1 MVSHALEGGEGP
13 QGREVA
19 APEQDP
25 DPGFIPEGWTPPPAI
40 RNLNPGD
47 IFDSLH
53 RGVRDFRAS
62 ARFGLFFA
70 SVYVVGGLGLVG
82 LLLYLREYQL
92 IFPSIAGFLLIGPAA
107 AVGLYEVSRR
117 LEAGEPLAWGP
128 VLTSFRRHGGTQLML
143 FGVVLVFLM
152 IVWMRT
158 AGWVYAL
165 TFPVAPASLSDF
177 VARIFSAEARP
188 LWLWGNLFGALLAGT
203 VFSVSVTA
211 IPHLLDRDTDF
222 MTALT
227 TSTRAVARNPGT
239 MLFFALI
246 IGVMVGGS
254 IATGFLGFFVTLP
267 VIGHTTWHLYRRTVI
282 HRDAETAPPAGAWA

>member
-1 MVSHALEGGEGP
+1 MVSHALEGGEP
-13 QGREVA
+13 PHGRNGRVL
-19 APEQDP
+19 EQDP
-25 DPGFIPEGWTPPPAI
+25 DPGFIPEGWVPPPSI

-47 IFDSLH
+47 VFDCLH

-62 ARFGLFFA
+62 FPFGLFFA

-82 LLLYLREYQL
+82 LLLFIGEYEL
-92 IFPSIAGFLLIGPAA
+92 IFPAIAGFLLIGPAV

-117 LEAGEPLAWGP
+117 LEAGEPLQWGP
-128 VLTSFRRHGGTQLML
+128 ILSSFRRHGGTQLML
-143 FGVVLVFLM
+143 FGVVLIFMM

-165 TFPVAPASLSDF
+165 TFPVAPATFGDF
-177 VARIFSAEARP
+177 VARVFSAEAQP
-188 LWLWGNLFGALLAGT
+188 LWLWGNLFGAVLAAT
-203 VFSVSVTA
+203 VFTISVTA
-211 IPHLLDRDTDF
+211 IPHLLDRDVDF
-222 MTALT
+222 MTALV
-227 TSTRAVARNPGT
+227 TSVKAVARNPGT
-239 MLFFALI
+239 MFFFALI

-282 HRDAETAPPAGAWA
+282 HSEEAPAGAPAAA